1 MAELADAA
9 DSKSADGDIVRV
21 RPPLRVRLKLWRV
34 RAAIVRNASLAVFF
48 CDLKSRSPSF
58 LFFSARLRGRFF
70 LFFRAVC
77 APAAPPAK
85 KLRRPLRAASEFGA
99 FRRAAAE
106 LVVARGADSR
116 YMIIE
121 FLI

>member
-58 LFFSARLRGRFF
+58 LFFSARLRGSFF
-70 LFFRAVC
+70 LFFMRR
-77 APAAPPAK
+77 PQKTAPPASRGK
-85 KLRRPLRAASEFGA
+85 RVRRISP
-99 FRRAAAE
+99 RR
-106 LVVARGADSR
+106 RGIGCCPR
-116 YMIIE
+116 R
-121 FLI
+121 

>member
-48 CDLKSRSPSF
+48 
-58 LFFSARLRGRFF
+58 A
-70 LFFRAVC
+70 
-77 APAAPPAK
+77 
-85 KLRRPLRAASEFGA
+85 
-99 FRRAAAE
+99 
-106 LVVARGADSR
+106 
-116 YMIIE
+116 I
-121 FLI
+121 